1 MNRFITYIKDILDKD
16 ASPSFGRAGAAFV
29 VSALITWGSYI
40 VCQTTKVPDVP
51 YGWVALVGL
60 LWGGSGIKEAYIKGK
75 ELINGNNPS
84 N

>member
-1 MNRFITYIKDILDKD
+1 VYIKDIMDKD

-29 VSALITWGSYI
+29 VYFLVVWECYI
-40 VCQTTKVPDVP
+40 VSKTSAIGDVP

-60 LWGGSGIKEAYIKGK
+60 LWGGSGIKEAYVKGK
-75 ELINGNNPS
+75 ELISGNNPS